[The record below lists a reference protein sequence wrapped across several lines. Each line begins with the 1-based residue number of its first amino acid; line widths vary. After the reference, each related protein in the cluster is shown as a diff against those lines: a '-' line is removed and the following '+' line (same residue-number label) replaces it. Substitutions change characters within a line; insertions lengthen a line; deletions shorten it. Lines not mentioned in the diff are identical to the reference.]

1 MVKNKTDA
9 KAAAT
14 KVDAKSKDIKKKEK
28 PSPSKATP
36 KKNGTVAHQ
45 EEIKE
50 GEIVVKEQW
59 DYFQLD
65 SKYSQ

>member
-1 MVKNKTDA
+1 MVKPKTDN

-14 KVDAKSKDIKKKEK
+14 KIDAKSKDIKKKEK
-28 PSPSKATP
+28 PTPQKATP
-36 KKNGTVAHQ
+36 KKNGTLDHV
-45 EEIKE
+45 EEVKQ
-50 GEIVVKEQW
+50 GEVVVKEQW